1 MYLFILT
8 AHSWLR
14 WVALVAGAITL
25 AALLK
30 PGAASAARAERTG
43 LVLLIALDL
52 QMLLGL
58 LLYFALSPFTT
69 EALKNMGAAMQNPAL
84 RFFAVEHVVTMFAAV
99 ILVHFG
105 RVIARTATSPEA
117 KRTRLL
123 VCVGFAVV
131 AMLAGIPWPGMAS
144 GRPLFRF

>member
-1 MYLFILT
+1 MYPAILT

-14 WVALVAGAITL
+14 WVALLAGIGTV

-30 PGAASAARAERTG
+30 GETAAARAERWS
-43 LVLLIALDL
+43 LVLLIALDV

-69 EALKNMGAAMQNPAL
+69 EALKDFGAAMQNPAL
-84 RFFAVEHVVTMFAAV
+84 RFFAVDHIVTMFGAV
-99 ILVHFG
+99 ILVHVG
-105 RVIARTATSPEA
+105 RVLGRTAKSAEA

-131 AMLAGIPWPGMAS
+131 AMLVGIPWPGMAS